1 MASMLISGLIPLLQQ
16 SGSMLKM
23 EKERHKLLDFFT
35 DTLPKLADAELRAE
49 AEPDVRT
56 WLDDLNAAAYE
67 ADDIVDDFRYA
78 KLQAEAEADGC
89 RNQNGD
95 RVRAGLFLLSCFK
108 SSSNNRSG
116 ALQGIENR
124 ISSIVN
130 KIDDLDERMRAFN
143 FRPGQEINITSLE
156 RPQQL
161 NFSSLTEIVGR
172 DNEIREIIKNLP
184 KGLFQMFLWGLKP
197 KVLISIVGPQGIG
210 KTAFARFVCNN
221 DVIKSRWV
229 VWVDVGSEFN
239 IGKITKSIIDQVI
252 GKDCCISEG
261 DTDLLV
267 LRLSQELCYG
277 RYLVVLDDVQT
288 VCKELILKFRKLII
302 RYKAPVILLVTSSFQ
317 EVAQMFGAGRNYNY
331 VLEPLMDNDGWN
343 LFCKKAFWDDANETC
358 PEILKEMGKKIV
370 VTCGGSPLALN
381 MMGGLMRFKKQ
392 PEEWRRVINQLE
404 NYTVDG
410 VPTVEKIIKVCYD
423 NLCSQVKQC
432 FAFCSLFP
440 EGYYMD
446 KEVLIKLWMAN
457 GLLLPSDGSRS
468 MPPEENGSI
477 VFNELASRHFF
488 EDVKLIHGNYSYENK
503 HGYHSSRVTCK
514 LLDLIRKQAVIA
526 AREFALQNPY
536 LLSISGD
543 SQVDIPI
550 LLENNPA
557 VRTLLSPGDPF
568 IRNVNCS
575 TVPRANS
582 LRGLH
587 LHSALFQRDL
597 LVLKYMRH
605 LRYLD
610 LSGSR
615 IKILPESTSLLY
627 FLQTLNLSKCLL
639 LYQLPE
645 NMKYMRSLRHLY
657 IHKCPKLKKMPANF
671 RQLNDLHTLTTYIVG
686 EENTGTGIDQIK
698 GLHLG
703 GLLEL
708 YNLHK
713 VKTVTI
719 AKEADLVSKTNLDR
733 LTLNWGTESLVMSK
747 NNNDLGVLEALQ
759 PHTQLKVLKVQQYGG
774 REFATWLAHP
784 VEMGFINFVELHLIG
799 CSQCK
804 TLPALWKLPSLRVL
818 CLKHMPSLTCISRTD
833 KKDSS
838 EQFFPS
844 LKRLVLVGLKKLER
858 WHEEVIHTII
868 GGGETKEEETTF
880 EEVTIFTVL
889 DQLEITSCPNL
900 KTMPRVP
907 RLKHIT
913 ASIENYRLLRSVTNA
928 ITRAKSL
935 VEEANI
941 AKASS
946 SDNEPFPALE
956 EEVEDQGEFNLRIL
970 RMDSTNSFFMPSL
983 PHSLLGVS
991 GLWRSLEG
999 LEYLEIINCNTLVS
1013 WPLEFI
1019 HMELLI
1025 RLSIRMCPNLT
1036 GKLPAQEEN
1045 NIWIPSLRKLEFYG
1059 CSSLKQF
1066 PACGGEL
1073 DVLEL
1078 DECPQVE
1085 SISGI
1090 QRVDMLYLSCISW
1103 TSLPSWLPE
1112 IKELGT
1118 LWVSECPMVKEL
1130 PGGEWLSSLK
1140 KLKISECPDLEKF
1153 CKEGPYS
1160 SIISQIGKKDDVED
1174 ESNEEEDEEDN
1185 KSVDEEDESNEE
1197 DDEEDESDDEEDENN
1212 ELDQKASDKA
1222 NQYYS
1227 LLDGA
1232 SSYSLSRVSTG
1243 SFFSKKL
1250 EEQEVSASLGKLY
1263 YGRREPRKR
1272 PSR

>member
-16 SGSMLKM
+16 PGSMLKM
-23 EKERHKLLDFFT
+23 EKECQKLLNFFT
-35 DTLPKLADAELRAE
+35 DTLPKLADAQLRAE
-49 AEPDVRT
+49 AEPNVRT
-56 WLDDLNAAAYE
+56 WLDEFNAAVYE
-67 ADDIVDDFRYA
+67 ADDMVDDFRYA

-108 SSSNNRSG
+108 TSRINQSG

-124 ISSIVN
+124 IGSIV
-130 KIDDLDERMRAFN
+130 KIIDDLDERMRAFN
-143 FRPGQEINITSLE
+143 FQPGQEINITSLE

-161 NFSSLTEIVGR
+161 NFSSPTEIVGR
-172 DNEIREIIKNLP
+172 DNEIRGIKNLD
-184 KGLFQMFLWGLKP
+184 LKIFGKKFIP
-197 KVLISIVGPQGIG
+197 RFMIRTMAISIVGPQGIG
-210 KTAFARFVCNN
+210 KSALARFVCNI
-221 DVIKSRWV
+221 DDIKSHFNCV

-261 DTDLLV
+261 DTDLLG
-267 LRLSQELCYG
+267 LRLSQEVCHG
-277 RYLVVLDDVQT
+277 RYLLVLDDVQT
-288 VCKELILKFRKLII
+288 VPEELIWKFKKLVLTDEWGIVLI
-302 RYKAPVILLVTSSFQ
+302 VTSSFQ
-317 EVAQMFGAGRNYNY
+317 EVGQMFGVGRKNKF
-331 VLEPLMDNDGWN
+331 VLEPLMNNDGWN
-343 LFCKKAFWDDANETC
+343 LFCTKAFWDDANETC

-370 VTCGGSPLALN
+370 DTCGGSPLALN

-392 PEEWRRVINQLE
+392 PEEWQRVINQLE

-410 VPTVEKIIKVCYD
+410 VATVEKIIKVCYD

-440 EGYYMD
+440 EGHYMD

-468 MPPEENGSI
+468 IPPEENGSI

-488 EDVKLIHGNYSYENK
+488 EDVKLVHGNYSYENK
-503 HGYHSSRVTCK
+503 HGYHSRVTCK

-550 LLENNPA
+550 LLETNPA
-557 VRTLLSPGDPF
+557 MRTLLSPSDPF

-575 TVPRANS
+575 AVPRANS

-657 IHKCPKLKKMPANF
+657 IHKCPQLKKMPAHF
-671 RQLNDLHTLTTYIVG
+671 RQLSNLQTLTTYIVG

-759 PHTQLKVLKVQQYGG
+759 PHTQLKVLKVQQYGS
-774 REFATWLAHP
+774 REFATWLANP
-784 VEMGFINFVELHLIG
+784 VAMGFINFVELHLIG
-799 CSQCK
+799 CSQCE

-858 WHEEVIHTII
+858 WNEEVLHTKI
-868 GGGETKEEETTF
+868 GGETEEEEEGGETEEEEEGGETEEEEEGGGGAMCSNLETTF

-907 RLKHIT
+907 QLKHIT
-913 ASIENYRLLRSVTNA
+913 ASIENYRLLWSVTNV
-928 ITRAKSL
+928 ITQEESL

-946 SDNEPFPALE
+946 ADNEPFPALE
-956 EEVEDQGEFNLRIL
+956 EEGEKRLVWNKLRIL
-970 RMDSTNSFFMPSL
+970 RMDSTNSFFMPTTL
-983 PHSLLGVS
+983 RHSLLGVS
-991 GLWRSLEG
+991 
-999 LEYLEIINCNTLVS
+999 
-1013 WPLEFI
+1013 
-1019 HMELLI
+1019 
-1025 RLSIRMCPNLT
+1025 
-1036 GKLPAQEEN
+1036 
-1045 NIWIPSLRKLEFYG
+1045 EFYG
-1059 CSSLKQF
+1059 CSSLQQV
-1066 PACGGEL
+1066 PECGLEL
-1073 DVLEL
+1073 NVLEL

-1090 QRVDMLYLSCISW
+1090 KRLDMLYLSCISW

-1160 SIISQIGKKDDVED
+1160 STISQIGK
-1174 ESNEEEDEEDN
+1174 STDN
-1185 KSVDEEDESNEE
+1185 
-1197 DDEEDESDDEEDENN
+1197 
-1212 ELDQKASDKA
+1212 
-1222 NQYYS
+1222 
-1227 LLDGA
+1227 
-1232 SSYSLSRVSTG
+1232 
-1243 SFFSKKL
+1243 
-1250 EEQEVSASLGKLY
+1250 
-1263 YGRREPRKR
+1263 
-1272 PSR
+1272 

>member
-1 MASMLISGLIPLLQQ
+1 MLISGLIPLLQQ
-16 SGSMLKM
+16 PGLMLEM
-23 EKERHKLLDFFT
+23 KEQPGFMRHKLLDFFT
-35 DTLPKLADAELRAE
+35 DALPKLADAELRAE

-56 WLDDLNAAAYE
+56 WLDDLNAVAYE

-161 NFSSLTEIVGR
+161 NFSSPTEIVGR
-172 DNEIREIIKNLP
+172 DNEIRGIIEIIKHRP
-184 KGLFQMFLWGLKP
+184 KGFFQWLFSFIYP
-197 KVLISIVGPQGIG
+197 TLIFIVGPQGIG
-210 KTAFARFVCNN
+210 KTALARFVCNHAYM
-221 DVIKSRWV
+221 KSEFDCV

-261 DTDLLV
+261 DTDLLE
-267 LRLSQELCYG
+267 LRLSQELYWSKCI
-277 RYLVVLDDVQT
+277 VVLDDVRT
-288 VCKELILKFRKLII
+288 VHKELILKFNKLILTSARRKI
-302 RYKAPVILLVTSSFQ
+302 RLIVTSTFQ
-317 EVAQMFGAGRNYNY
+317 EVGQMFDIGSMTNC
-331 VLEPLMDNDGWN
+331 VLEPLMDNDDWN

-370 VTCGGSPLALN
+370 DTCGGSPLALN

-410 VPTVEKIIKVCYD
+410 VATVEKIIKVCYD

-440 EGYYMD
+440 EGHYMD

-477 VFNELASRHFF
+477 VFNELVSRHFF
-488 EDVKLIHGNYSYENK
+488 EEDVKLIHGNYSYENK
-503 HGYHSSRVTCK
+503 HGYHRVTCK
-514 LLDLIRKQAVIA
+514 LLDLVRKQAVIA
-526 AREFALQNPY
+526 AREFALR
-536 LLSISGD
+536 LSISGD

-568 IRNVNCS
+568 IRKVNCS

-587 LHSALFQRDL
+587 LHSALFQQDL
-597 LVLKYMRH
+597 FVLKYMRH

-615 IKILPESTSLLY
+615 IKMLPESTSLLY
-627 FLQTLNLSKCLL
+627 FLQTLNLSNCLL

-657 IHKCPKLKKMPANF
+657 IHKCPKLKKMPAHF
-671 RQLNDLHTLTTYIVG
+671 RQLNNLQTLTTYIVG

-733 LTLNWGTESLVMSK
+733 LTLNWGTESVVMSTD
-747 NNNDLGVLEALQ
+747 NNDLGVLKALQ

-774 REFATWLAHP
+774 RKFATWLAHP
-784 VEMGFINFVELHLIG
+784 VEMGFVNFVELHLIG

-858 WHEEVIHTII
+858 WHEEVLHTKI
-868 GGGETKEEETTF
+868 GGGEIEEEEEGGETKEEEEGETEEEEEGGETKEEEEGGETKEEKERGGGATCSNLETTF
-880 EEVTIFTVL
+880 EEVIEFTML

-907 RLKHIT
+907 QLKHIT
-913 ASIENYRLLRSVTNA
+913 ASIENYRLLWSVTNV

-946 SDNEPFPALE
+946 ADNEQFPALE
-956 EEVEDQGEFNLRIL
+956 EKGEKRVPVWSVKLRIL
-970 RMDSTNSFFMPSL
+970 RMDSTNSFFMPTTL
-983 PHSLLGVS
+983 PHSLLGLS
-991 GLWRSLEG
+991 GLWRSFEALT
-999 LEYLEIINCNTLVS
+999 YLEIINCNTLVS

-1019 HMELLI
+1019 YLERLI

-1036 GKLPAQEEN
+1036 GKLPAHSEN
-1045 NIWIPSLRKLEFYG
+1045 NYWWLFSLKRLEFYG
-1059 CSSLKQF
+1059 CSSLKQV
-1066 PACGGEL
+1066 PKCGCRHL
-1073 DVLEL
+1073 NVLEL

-1090 QRVDMLYLSCISW
+1090 ERVDMLYLSCISW

-1153 CKEGPYS
+1153 CKEEPYS
-1160 SIISQIGKKDDVED
+1160 SIISQIGKK
-1174 ESNEEEDEEDN
+1174 NDEEDD
-1185 KSVDEEDESNEE
+1185 SEFESFEEESDEEDAS
-1197 DDEEDESDDEEDENN
+1197 DEEEGPYSSTISQIGESTDN
-1212 ELDQKASDKA
+1212 
-1222 NQYYS
+1222 
-1227 LLDGA
+1227 
-1232 SSYSLSRVSTG
+1232 
-1243 SFFSKKL
+1243 
-1250 EEQEVSASLGKLY
+1250 
-1263 YGRREPRKR
+1263 
-1272 PSR
+1272 